1 MVEIHKDKQ
10 RLFRCAF
17 CASLQ
22 GESLQRT
29 ISWQKTA
36 GNCWRG
42 ELMWLMVQEAAEE
55 FG

>member
-1 MVEIHKDKQ
+1 MVEINKDKQ
-10 RLFRCAF
+10 RCFHCAF

-22 GESLQRT
+22 GEGLQKT
-29 ISWQKTA
+29 ISQQNTA
-36 GNCWRG
+36 GICRRG